1 MKRRNRI
8 TIIVDILDAASEGA
22 SRTRIMYLANL
33 NFSRFERY
41 FGELLDKGLI
51 EQENSTTARGW
62 PIFKTTEKARAI
74 LEQLKKLD
82 EYTDLLNKK

>member
-1 MKRRNRI
+1 
-8 TIIVDILDAASEGA
+8 
-22 SRTRIMYLANL
+22 MYLANL
-33 NFSRFERY
+33 NFCRFEKY

-51 EQENSTTARGW
+51 EQESSTNTRGW
-62 PIFKTTEKARAI
+62 PIYKTTEKARAI